1 LHHFP
6 LASHPAARERPTGE
20 APVFGESMNI
30 EPVRIERRH
39 RQRFALD
46 LPVSIRRNGSAGEAS
61 GFTQNLSA
69 GGVLFYTDFPLA
81 QGDAI
86 ELTLV
91 MPSEITLAE
100 AMRVR
105 CRATVIRVV
114 PPAGGSACGIAAL
127 LQGYEY
133 LPEPENLVKGSGA
146 FVRVS
151 PLQEPAPEEAGGNRL
166 HTFHAG
172 DVALP

>member
-1 LHHFP
+1 
-6 LASHPAARERPTGE
+6 
-20 APVFGESMNI
+20 MNI
-30 EPVRIERRH
+30 EPVRVERRH

-46 LPVSIRRNGSAGEAS
+46 LPVSLRRNGGTGEAC

-69 GGVLFYTDFPLA
+69 GGVLFYTDFPLLP
-81 QGDAI
+81 GDAI

-105 CRATVIRVV
+105 CRATVMRVV
-114 PPAGGSACGIAAL
+114 PPAGGTACGIAAL

-133 LPEPENLVKGSGA
+133 LPEPEALLKGSGA

-151 PLQEPAPEEAGGNRL
+151 PLHPPAPEEAVGSGL
-166 HTFHAG
+166 HTSRSG
-172 DVALP
+172 DAALP

>member
-1 LHHFP
+1 
-6 LASHPAARERPTGE
+6 
-20 APVFGESMNI
+20 MNI

-46 LPVSIRRNGSAGEAS
+46 LPLSIRRNGSAGEAC
-61 GFTQNLSA
+61 GFTQNLSP

-81 QGDAI
+81 PGDAI

-91 MPSEITLAE
+91 MPAEITLAE

-105 CRATVIRVV
+105 CRATVMRVV
-114 PPAGGSACGIAAL
+114 PPAGGTACGIAAL
-127 LQGYEY
+127 LEGYEY
-133 LPEPENLVKGSGA
+133 LPEPETLLKGSGA

-151 PLQEPAPEEAGGNRL
+151 RLPEAEPERAVESGL
-166 HTFHAG
+166 HPFHSPDA
-172 DVALP
+172 ALP

>member
-1 LHHFP
+1 
-6 LASHPAARERPTGE
+6 
-20 APVFGESMNI
+20 MNI

-46 LPVSIRRNGSAGEAS
+46 LPVSIRRNGGAGEAC

-81 QGDAI
+81 PGDAI

-105 CRATVIRVV
+105 CRATVMRVV
-114 PPAGGSACGIAAL
+114 PPAGGTACGIAAL
-127 LQGYEY
+127 LKAMNTCPNPRLSSKVQ
-133 LPEPENLVKGSGA
+133 EPLSG
-146 FVRVS
+146 F
-151 PLQEPAPEEAGGNRL
+151 PLCIEPAPEEAVGSGL
-166 HTFHAG
+166 HPFHSRDA
-172 DVALP
+172 ALP

>member
-1 LHHFP
+1 
-6 LASHPAARERPTGE
+6 
-20 APVFGESMNI
+20 MNI

-46 LPVSIRRNGSAGEAS
+46 LRVSIRRKGGAGEAC

-69 GGVLFYTDFPLA
+69 GGVLFYSDFPLSP
-81 QGDAI
+81 GDAI

-105 CRATVIRVV
+105 GRASVMRVV
-114 PPAGGSACGIAAL
+114 PPAGGTACGIAAL
-127 LQGYEY
+127 FEGYEY
-133 LPEPENLVKGSGA
+133 LPEPESLLKGPGA

-151 PLQEPAPEEAGGNRL
+151 PVHEPAPEESGGSGL
-166 HTFHAG
+166 HRFHLRDA
-172 DVALP
+172 ALP

>member
-1 LHHFP
+1 
-6 LASHPAARERPTGE
+6 
-20 APVFGESMNI
+20 MNI

-39 RQRFALD
+39 RQRFAFD
-46 LPVSIRRNGSAGEAS
+46 LPVSIRRKGSPDEAS

-69 GGVLFYTDFPLA
+69 GGVLFYTDFPLSP
-81 QGDAI
+81 GDAI

-91 MPSEITLAE
+91 MPPEITLAE

-114 PPAGGSACGIAAL
+114 PPAGGTACGIAAL
-127 LQGYEY
+127 LEGYEY
-133 LPEPENLVKGSGA
+133 LPEPETLIKGSGE

-151 PLQEPAPEEAGGNRL
+151 PLHEPAPEKAVGNQL
-166 HTFHAG
+166 HTFQSG
-172 DVALP
+172 DAALP

>member
-1 LHHFP
+1 
-6 LASHPAARERPTGE
+6 
-20 APVFGESMNI
+20 MNI

-46 LPVSIRRNGSAGEAS
+46 LPLSIRRNGSLGEAC

-81 QGDAI
+81 PGDAI

-105 CRATVIRVV
+105 CRARTMSVSRSSATVKMRTFMA
-114 PPAGGSACGIAAL
+114 PPA
-127 LQGYEY
+127 
-133 LPEPENLVKGSGA
+133 
-146 FVRVS
+146 
-151 PLQEPAPEEAGGNRL
+151 
-166 HTFHAG
+166 
-172 DVALP
+172 

>member
-1 LHHFP
+1 
-6 LASHPAARERPTGE
+6 
-20 APVFGESMNI
+20 MNI
-30 EPVRIERRH
+30 EPVRVERRH

-46 LPVSIRRNGSAGEAS
+46 LPVSLRRNGGTGEAC

-69 GGVLFYTDFPLA
+69 GGVLFYTDLPLSP
-81 QGDAI
+81 GDAI

-105 CRATVIRVV
+105 CRATVMRVL
-114 PPAGGSACGIAAL
+114 PPAGGTACGIAAL

-133 LPEPENLVKGSGA
+133 LPEPETLLQGSGA

-151 PLQEPAPEEAGGNRL
+151 PLHPAAPEEGVRSGL
-166 HTFHAG
+166 HTSHSRDA
-172 DVALP
+172 ALP

>member
-1 LHHFP
+1 
-6 LASHPAARERPTGE
+6 
-20 APVFGESMNI
+20 MNI

-46 LPVSIRRNGSAGEAS
+46 LPVSIRRNGSAGEAC

-69 GGVLFYTDFPLA
+69 GGVLFYTDFPLS

-114 PPAGGSACGIAAL
+114 PPAGGTACGIAAL

-133 LPEPENLVKGSGA
+133 LPEPETLIQGSGA

-151 PLQEPAPEEAGGNRL
+151 PLHEPAPEEAVGNQL
-166 HTFHAG
+166 HTFHSG
-172 DVALP
+172 DAALP

>member
-1 LHHFP
+1 VQRRFSEK
-6 LASHPAARERPTGE
+6 A
-20 APVFGESMNI
+20 MNI

-46 LPVSIRRNGSAGEAS
+46 LPVSIRRNGSAGEAG

-69 GGVLFYTDFPLA
+69 GGVLFYTDFPLSP
-81 QGDAI
+81 GDTI

-105 CRATVIRVV
+105 CRAAVLRVV
-114 PPAGGSACGIAAL
+114 PPAGGTACGIAAL

-133 LPEPENLVKGSGA
+133 LPEPETLLKGSGA

-151 PLQEPAPEEAGGNRL
+151 PLHEPAPEEAVGGGFDR
-166 HTFHAG
+166 FHSRDA
-172 DVALP
+172 ALP